1 MTITKEQLHEQLTN
15 ALYNADKLNNFRDR
29 DVLHDMARSLK
40 KWGAL
45 TSGQAQY
52 AQALIER
59 NSNEKASKIDE
70 VVENHRIKWQDDGS
84 YREWVLFLAKFF
96 LSSRQTAYM
105 GHINNRRPN
114 ARNVLLASA
123 DADLKPPTHFDC
135 NRLTSSKL
143 APRLRDTFEKPLL
156 YSVGDLVQVRASELG
171 YAEKRN
177 GLDQAMG
184 FITEVNVSDVH
195 EVATYNKT
203 KGGTRTYKI
212 MFPSGETIRQERAI
226 KLVSRK
232 NRGKQCK

>member
-1 MTITKEQLHEQLTN
+1 MTITRKQLIN
-15 ALYNADKLNNFRDR
+15 AMNNANKLNNLRDSSI
-29 DVLHDMARSLK
+29 LEDMARSLK

-45 TSGQAQY
+45 TSGQAEF
-52 AQALIER
+52 AAVLIER

-70 VVENHRIKWQDDGS
+70 ELENHRIKWQEDGA
-84 YREWVLFLAKFF
+84 YREWILFLANFF

-105 GHINNRRPN
+105 GHINNRKPN
-114 ARNVLLASA
+114 ARNVLIASK
-123 DADLKPPTHFDC
+123 DLDGKPPTHFDC
-135 NRLTSSKL
+135 KRLTSSKL

-156 YSVGDLVQVRASELG
+156 YSVGDLVQVRASDLG
-171 YAEKRN
+171 YGERGTDKAKE
-177 GLDQAMG
+177 MG
-184 FITEVNVSDVH
+184 FITEVDASVVH

-232 NRGKQCK
+232 NRGKK

>member
-1 MTITKEQLHEQLTN
+1 MTITHEQLTN

-29 DVLHDMARSLK
+29 DVLHDMANSLK

-52 AQALIER
+52 AQVLIDR
-59 NSNEKASKIDE
+59 NTDEMASKIEKERED
-70 VVENHRIKWQDDGS
+70 HRIRWQEDGS
-84 YREWVLFLAKFF
+84 YREWVKFLATFF
-96 LSSRQTAYM
+96 LTSRQSAYAHHIENRKRTA
-105 GHINNRRPN
+105 R
-114 ARNVLLASA
+114 AVLVASR
-123 DADLKPPTHFDC
+123 DTEGSVPCLKDC
-135 NRLTSSKL
+135 ERLTSSKL

-171 YAEKRN
+171 YGERGTDKAKE
-177 GLDQAMG
+177 MG
-184 FITEVNVSDVH
+184 FITEVDASVVH

-203 KGGTRTYKI
+203 KGGTRTYRI

-232 NRGKQCK
+232 KRGK

>member
-1 MTITKEQLHEQLTN
+1 MTITHEILMN
-15 ALYNADKLNNFRDR
+15 ARQNAEKLNNFRDC
-29 DVLHDMARSLK
+29 DVLEDMAKSLK

-52 AQALIER
+52 AQVLIER
-59 NSNEKASKIDE
+59 NTDEMASKIEKERED
-70 VVENHRIKWQDDGS
+70 HRIRWQEDGS
-84 YREWVLFLAKFF
+84 YREWVKFLATFF
-96 LSSRQTAYM
+96 LTSRQSAYAYHIDNRKRTA
-105 GHINNRRPN
+105 RV
-114 ARNVLLASA
+114 VLEASREGSVPC
-123 DADLKPPTHFDC
+123 LKDC
-135 NRLTSSKL
+135 ERLTSSKL

-177 GLDQAMG
+177 GLGQAMG
-184 FITEVNVSDVH
+184 FITEVNATVVH

-203 KGGTRTYKI
+203 KGGTRTYRI

-232 NRGKQCK
+232 KRGK